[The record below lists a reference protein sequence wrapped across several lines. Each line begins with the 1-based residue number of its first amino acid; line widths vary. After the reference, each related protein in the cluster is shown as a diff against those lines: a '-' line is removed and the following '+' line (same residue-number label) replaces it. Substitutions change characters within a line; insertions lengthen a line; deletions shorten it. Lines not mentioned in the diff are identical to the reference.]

1 MSTFIYQSG
10 VLRERWDD
18 TTRIYTAFNSSGVQ
32 TSTRAYT
39 AAENAKADEDALTSL
54 YAVNEAA
61 LLAKVPTALTTNNT
75 YLAVAN
81 PTTAQN
87 TAQVKAL
94 TRQVNA
100 LLKLRANDLANTSG
114 T

>member
-1 MSTFIYQSG
+1 MIRDRILA
-10 VLRERWDD
+10 LRAAGRLTDAQLAKAVTLGLVPAVD
-18 TTRIYTAFNSSGVQ
+18 A
-32 TSTRAYT
+32 T
-39 AAENAKADEDALTSL
+39 AAAQTQATNR
-54 YAVNEAA
+54 AA
-61 LLAKVPTALTTNNT
+61 LLAKATAALDANAT
-75 YLAVAN
+75 YLARSA

-100 LLKLRANDLANTSG
+100 LIRLATAALSDTAG